1 MIDETNGYGLLGSV
15 MVWKVQ
21 EFNLGNKSYSEEKIG
36 IFKWWHASSLGGL
49 LCLVNIIIG
58 KEKKVS
64 LKSYEKLWVRYIKE
78 LNRVYLNH
86 QNKILDNYVY
96 F

>member
-21 EFNLGNKSYSEEKIG
+21 EFNLGNKSHSEERIG
-36 IFKWWHASSLGGL
+36 IFKWWHASSLGGQ
-49 LCLVNIIIG
+49 LCLVNFIIG
-58 KEKKVS
+58 KEKS
-64 LKSYEKLWVRYIKE
+64 FTQQLW
-78 LNRVYLNH
+78 
-86 QNKILDNYVY
+86 D